1 MPPTVTVGDLK
12 HEVQTKLGQ
21 GLDPDQVLVLDNQV
35 LSNSMRV
42 RNFLE
47 QASGN
52 LKLIDVEM
60 LITVKA
66 SSSKTFPVKLHP
78 GKAKVHDLMEQ
89 IERELDVPSGDQK
102 LYLGRAL
109 LSDAPWKGL
118 PRELIC
124 NPQPTV
130 DVIVPEYIDIT
141 VQDQNGDSH
150 IVKIDKEKSLEA
162 LVEEIPWCSSLQ
174 ENEEAMF
181 LFGSKPLRPSKDKGT
196 LTSLG
201 LNSGSKLEL
210 KVDISFLEIFVY
222 VWFSNDAISIRCSPQ
237 ETFKDL
243 VKKVEIM
250 EGRRRNLE
258 KVTFAI
264 DGRVFDPEK
273 DKGSL
278 LDYGVKHRSQLQM
291 RDVGPTPEVSGD
303 DSKIPPGSESVK
315 EYGDR
320 LEKQLLELKDLAES
334 LDQCVVAQN
343 SQLDS
348 VKETKEKK
356 SFLGSI
362 RSKFWHGKQ
371 DKRIRKSEEI
381 SDKWEQDTY
390 NIPEST
396 GRPPPPPPPPALF
409 GEEIGRVTEPDPAW
423 RAGGTTLQGYS
434 TQQFMIAQ
442 PIKVDPSRRVE
453 LVLRLVAREDEE
465 DLIFPNDECKPLST
479 LYPPAVPE

>member
-1 MPPTVTVGDLK
+1 M
-12 HEVQTKLGQ
+12 
-21 GLDPDQVLVLDNQV
+21 
-35 LSNSMRV
+35 S

-47 QASGN
+47 QGSGN
-52 LKLIDVEM
+52 LRLIDVEM

-109 LSDAPWKGL
+109 LSNAPWEGL
-118 PRELIC
+118 PPKLIC

-181 LFGSKPLRPSKDKGT
+181 LFGSKPLRPSKDKRT

-210 KVDISFLEIFVY
+210 KVDISFLLIFVH
-222 VWFSNDAISIRCSPQ
+222 VWFSNDSISIRCSPQ

-243 VKKVEIM
+243 VKKIEVT

-278 LDYGVKHRSQLQM
+278 L
-291 RDVGPTPEVSGD
+291 
-303 DSKIPPGSESVK
+303 
-315 EYGDR
+315 
-320 LEKQLLELKDLAES
+320 
-334 LDQCVVAQN
+334 
-343 SQLDS
+343 
-348 VKETKEKK
+348 
-356 SFLGSI
+356 
-362 RSKFWHGKQ
+362 GK
-371 DKRIRKSEEI
+371 
-381 SDKWEQDTY
+381 
-390 NIPEST
+390 
-396 GRPPPPPPPPALF
+396 LF
-409 GEEIGRVTEPDPAW
+409 
-423 RAGGTTLQGYS
+423 
-434 TQQFMIAQ
+434 
-442 PIKVDPSRRVE
+442 IK
-453 LVLRLVAREDEE
+453 
-465 DLIFPNDECKPLST
+465 C
-479 LYPPAVPE
+479 